1 MEQMDVS
8 KKSSVISHPSSLK
21 RLRRQSVSSSSSSDS
36 FLVSN
41 QSILLPVIIS
51 FQSLK
56 KCFKQLSLSER
67 KSILSALSINFPLT
81 STRVG
86 TGGDLFVHADD
97 QSTRDLLLQQE
108 KLGDIEVK
116 CSRTNWE
123 TECKKIIFGVPK
135 EDAEE
140 EIVAELS
147 RYGVIK
153 ALRLRKRI
161 GDVHVTTEAVILGFS
176 CAPPSEVLI
185 ANEIFRNHD
194 PRQRPLLCRNCRLLG
209 HTASRCRQ
217 KERCR
222 VCSKVHD
229 TSAVCTAPTLCRNC
243 DSNRHTS
250 DDKSCPAYRMK
261 QKILNFAQAENF
273 SFHQAKEFLSNNAPH
288 QQSSPAKSLSV
299 SLPSQQKSTTPLPAP
314 NDAQIEALQLE
325 VTKLQ
330 VEVKSLK
337 SQLVKYTPL
346 DITTKMQEN
355 ITSTKNLYE
364 NLKTTLDSIAPVM
377 VRLTPNIPYI
387 EEICRIV
394 RQQNQNTSSTPA
406 LFSTEGLD
414 TNQHVTTHPGSQK
427 LRHE

>member
-1 MEQMDVS
+1 MEPMDVS
-8 KKSSVISHPSSLK
+8 KECSVISHPSSLK

-41 QSILLPVIIS
+41 QSILLHVIIS
-51 FQSLK
+51 FPSLK
-56 KCFKQLSLSER
+56 KCFKQLSLNER

-81 STRVG
+81 STRVDA
-86 TGGDLFVHADD
+86 GGDLFVHADD

-116 CSRTNWE
+116 CSRTNRE

-153 ALRLRKRI
+153 VLRLRKRF
-161 GDVHVTTEAVILGFS
+161 GDVHVTTEAVILWFS

-185 ANEIFRNHD
+185 ANEIFRTHD
-194 PRQRPLLCRNCRLLG
+194 PRQRPLLCRNCWLLG

-217 KERCR
+217 KER
-222 VCSKVHD
+222 
-229 TSAVCTAPTLCRNC
+229 NC
-243 DSNRHTS
+243 NSNRHTS

-261 QKILNFAQAENF
+261 QKILNFAQAENL
-273 SFHQAKEFLSNNAPH
+273 SFHQAKEFLSKNAPH

-299 SLPSQQKSTTPLPAP
+299 SLPSHQKSTTPLPAP

-330 VEVKSLK
+330 VEVKSLR
-337 SQLVKYTPL
+337 SHLLKYTPL

-394 RQQNQNTSSTPA
+394 RQQNQNTSSTPT
-406 LFSTEGLD
+406 LLSTEGSD

-427 LRHE
+427 PRHE

>member
-1 MEQMDVS
+1 MPEFTPYVAPS
-8 KKSSVISHPSSLK
+8 YLFHSPFLPLSFVIFDPSIPPLSRYNGANGRLK
-21 RLRRQSVSSSSSSDS
+21 EK
-36 FLVSN
+36 
-41 QSILLPVIIS
+41 LP
-51 FQSLK
+51 
-56 KCFKQLSLSER
+56 
-67 KSILSALSINFPLT
+67 LSINFPLT

-86 TGGDLFVHADD
+86 AGGDLFVHADD

-116 CSRTNWE
+116 CSRTNRE

-147 RYGVIK
+147 R
-153 ALRLRKRI
+153 KRI
-161 GDVHVTTEAVILGFS
+161 GDVHVTTEAVILWFS

-185 ANEIFRNHD
+185 ANEIFRTHD
-194 PRQRPLLCRNCRLLG
+194 PRQRPLLCRNCWLLG

-243 DSNRHTS
+243 NSNRHTS

-261 QKILNFAQAENF
+261 QKILNFAQAENL

-314 NDAQIEALQLE
+314 NDAQIEAHQLE

-337 SQLVKYTPL
+337 SQLLKYTPL
-346 DITTKMQEN
+346 PDITTKMQEN

-406 LFSTEGLD
+406 LLSTEGLD

-427 LRHE
+427 PRHE